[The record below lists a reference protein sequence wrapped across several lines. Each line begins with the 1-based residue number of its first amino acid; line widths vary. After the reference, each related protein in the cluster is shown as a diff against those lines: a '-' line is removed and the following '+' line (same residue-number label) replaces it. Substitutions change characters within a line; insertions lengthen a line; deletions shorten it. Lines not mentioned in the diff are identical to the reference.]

1 MCFKI
6 IELEGEIMEIRTNYS
21 CRTNPYFGIKVPT
34 ITALEGASGCF
45 LNNCKLSNKR
55 QAKLLFDLTG
65 LDPVRT
71 NKYPIGDIYRLMRK
85 QIIKQHPEL
94 GEAGKRIQEKCA
106 KITRTFLPED
116 EIIFKQVLKDA
127 VKEEIKKLGTRKVEL
142 EPFNVKEL
150 YEIY

>member
-1 MCFKI
+1 
-6 IELEGEIMEIRTNYS
+6 MEIRTNYS
-21 CRTNPYFGIKVPT
+21 YRNNPYFGIKVPA

-71 NKYPIGDIYRLMRK
+71 NKYPIGDIYRLMRE

-94 GEAGKRIQEKCA
+94 GQAAQRIQEKCA
-106 KITRTFLPED
+106 GINRTFLPED
-116 EIIFKQVLKDA
+116 EIIFQNQFKKAIQ
-127 VKEEIKKLGTRKVEL
+127 EEMKKLGTRKVEL
-142 EPFNVKEL
+142 EPFNVREL
-150 YEIY
+150 YEKY